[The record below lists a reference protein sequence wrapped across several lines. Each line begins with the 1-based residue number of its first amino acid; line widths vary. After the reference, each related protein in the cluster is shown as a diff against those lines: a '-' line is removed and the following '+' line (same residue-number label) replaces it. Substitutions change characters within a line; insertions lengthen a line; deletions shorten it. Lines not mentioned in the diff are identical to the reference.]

1 MITLE
6 FKIVL
11 SSKAIFGLNLEVTE
25 NCNTSY
31 MLSLSLSY
39 SILLKNQILKAKT
52 ILLSLKRKT
61 LTMLSSVY
69 NISSRT
75 HVLWPL
81 LISYA
86 MNSFTRQT
94 VESSFQ
100 LHMTMQ
106 RLLGCSCFRI
116 NTKMPK

>member
-81 LISYA
+81 LIGYA

-106 RLLGCSCFRI
+106 CLLGCSYFRI